1 MKFYYLFHKSPI
13 KERDIYKISDENNM
27 VILQDINNELRNKFK
42 IELQSRNAIIL
53 SLIQFLSQGEI
64 YNKQTTTEFTKQGF
78 VIIKTD
84 IKNFFPSINKHL
96 LYKKISKPSML
107 NEYSVDVIKSFIFT
121 KKISG
126 IPLGLPFSSSLSEI
140 YLEEFDQE
148 IRQNFKPIFYFRYVD
163 DILIINNYF
172 DSNTQNVKPLNSKKL
187 LVDILSHYK
196 LKINDSKTQIL
207 IYDYD
212 QNRANFREIICNNY
226 TDNFIF
232 LGYKFSINNSNL
244 IIDISDSKFNQKLL
258 NKVIRSFIK
267 FYKSNN
273 DNHDFWLLY
282 YRLIN
287 LIYGVTSNGKKG
299 LLKFGLGHSYKYI
312 NSTNNLKRLLKT
324 YLYYV
329 NKLFRD
335 NKINSAQRR
344 KLNGIISVKTDE
356 GKYQILN
363 NSSKDKNILLLLCK
377 RINYNNFS
385 ISKLEDISKK
395 INAETLTVTSGKL
408 YKYNLQVRIMKTLR
422 LK

>member
-1 MKFYYLFHKSPI
+1 MKFYSLFHKSPI

-27 VILQDINNELRNKFK
+27 VILQDINHELRNKFN
-42 IELQSRNAIIL
+42 IELQSRNAVIL

-64 YNKQTTTEFTKQGF
+64 YNKQTTTKFTKQDF

-96 LYKKISKPSML
+96 LYKKISKPSIL
-107 NEYSVDVIKSFIFT
+107 NEYSVNVIKSFIFT

-172 DSNTQNVKPLNSKKL
+172 GSNTPNANPLNSKKL

-196 LKINDSKTQIL
+196 LKINNSKTKIL
-207 IYDYD
+207 IHDY
-212 QNRANFREIICNNY
+212 NSENFKEIICNEY

-232 LGYKFSINNSNL
+232 LGYKFSFNNSNL

-273 DNHDFWLLY
+273 DNHDFWVLY

-312 NSTNNLKRLLKT
+312 NSTSNLKRLLRT

-344 KLNGIISVKTDE
+344 KLHGIISVKTED

-363 NSSKDKNILLLLCK
+363 NSSKDKNILLLLSK

-395 INAETLTVTSGKL
+395 INAETLAVTSDQL

>member
-1 MKFYYLFHKSPI
+1 MKFYSLFHKSPI

-27 VILQDINNELRNKFK
+27 VILQDINHELRNKFN
-42 IELQSRNAIIL
+42 IELQSRNAVIL

-64 YNKQTTTEFTKQGF
+64 YNKQTTTKFTKQDF

-96 LYKKISKPSML
+96 LYKKISKPSIL
-107 NEYSVDVIKSFIFT
+107 NEYSVNVIKSFIFT

-172 DSNTQNVKPLNSKKL
+172 GSNTPNANPLNSKKL

-196 LKINDSKTQIL
+196 LKINNSKTKIL
-207 IYDYD
+207 IHDY
-212 QNRANFREIICNNY
+212 NSENFKEIICNEY

-232 LGYKFSINNSNL
+232 LGYKFSFNNSNL

-267 FYKSNN
+267 FYKTNN
-273 DNHDFWLLY
+273 DNHDFWVLY

-312 NSTNNLKRLLKT
+312 NSTSNLKRLLRT

-344 KLNGIISVKTDE
+344 KLHGIISVKTED

-363 NSSKDKNILLLLCK
+363 NSSKDKNILLLLSK

-395 INAETLTVTSGKL
+395 INAETLAVTSDQL